1 MEVIDFMRKPLNIIL
16 ALILVVLAA
25 GLCTAEEWEAA
36 PAPLP
41 GVQPGQEKADFWIA
55 RHPEPDRPILT
66 PEGIEAMNRAAL
78 GVAETELADVLAVP
92 DPLEGIAVRKAI
104 ADVLSES
111 RQSKGY
117 DHTNRLIT
125 AAFYDRIETSIGA
138 VPAVIK
144 PAWGLVTA
152 RASLR
157 RLPTNEAF
165 YDRPFGNE
173 FDRFQYSTLECGNP
187 VAVLHRTADGAWSF
201 VRTTYTMG
209 WVPSAAIA
217 AGDKLAVESFTRSRP
232 LVATGGTIP
241 VYTDRGFSVHAVSIP
256 MGTRLPLVEK
266 AGHYYAVTLP
276 WRAPDGAVRFLTG
289 YIRPDADVSAGY
301 LPYTARNLYR
311 QLFKLEG
318 HPYGWGDLFDGRDCS
333 RLVMD
338 VFSTFG
344 FTMPRNS
351 RRQAAFNPAGRKDT
365 GALSEA
371 DKAKILKDLGNR
383 PALLYMPGHIMIH
396 LGIVD
401 GKIYAIHSAWGLR
414 ESRLLGEKTVMAGRV
429 VVSDITRAGGAR
441 GSLLKRV
448 TAITPLG

>member
-1 MEVIDFMRKPLNIIL
+1 MKK
-16 ALILVVLAA
+16 ALHILVPLLIIAFTAVM
-25 GLCTAEEWEAA
+25 CPAEEWEAA

-78 GVAETELADVLAVP
+78 GSRETELADVLAVP
-92 DPLEGIAVRKAI
+92 DPREGIVVRKAI
-104 ADVLSES
+104 ADVLTES
-111 RQSKGY
+111 RQAKGY

-125 AAFYDRIETSIGA
+125 AGFYDRLETAIGA
-138 VPAVIK
+138 VPAVIR
-144 PAWGLVTA
+144 PAWGLVTM

-217 AGDKLAVESFTRSRP
+217 AGDKLAVESFTRSKP
-232 LVATGGTIP
+232 LVATGAMIP

-266 AGHYYAVTLP
+266 AGHHYAVTLP
-276 WRAPDGAVRFLTG
+276 WRAPDGGVRFATG
-289 YIRPDADVSAGY
+289 YIRPDADVSVGY

-365 GALSEA
+365 AALSEA
-371 DKAKILKDLGNR
+371 DKIKTLKDLGNR

-401 GKIYAIHSAWGLR
+401 GKPYAIHSAWGLR

-429 VVSDITRAGGAR
+429 VVSDITRGGGGR

-448 TAITPLG
+448 TAVTPLG

>member
-1 MEVIDFMRKPLNIIL
+1 MKKARIIL
-16 ALILVVLAA
+16 VPLLLLALTAA
-25 GLCTAEEWEAA
+25 PCPAEEWETA

-41 GVQPGQEKADFWIA
+41 GVQQGQEKADYWVA

-78 GVAETELADVLAVP
+78 GVSDTELADVLAVP
-92 DPLEGIAVRKAI
+92 DPLEGIVVRKAI
-104 ADVLSES
+104 ADVLAES

-117 DHTNRLIT
+117 DHTNRLIP
-125 AAFYDRIETSIGA
+125 AAFYNRIETSIGA
-138 VPAVIK
+138 VPAVIR
-144 PAWGLVTA
+144 PAWGLVTS
-152 RASLR
+152 RTSLR

-165 YDRPFGNE
+165 YDRPYGNE
-173 FDRFQYSTLECGNP
+173 FDRFQYSVLECGNP
-187 VAVLHRTADGAWSF
+187 VAVLHRTADGAWAF
-201 VRTTYTMG
+201 VRTSYTMG

-217 AGDKLAVESFTRSRP
+217 VGDKLSIESFMRSRP
-232 LVATGGTIP
+232 LVATGGMVP

-266 AGHYYAVTLP
+266 AGSHTSVTLP
-276 WRAPDGAVRFLTG
+276 WRAPDGRVRFVTG
-289 YIRPDADVSAGY
+289 YIRPDADVSVGY
-301 LPYTARNLYR
+301 LPYTPRNLYR

-365 GALSEA
+365 AALSEA
-371 DKAKILKDLGNR
+371 DKVKILKELGNR

-401 GKIYAIHSAWGLR
+401 GKVYAIHSAWGLR
-414 ESRLLGEKTVMAGRV
+414 ESALLGERTVMAGRV
-429 VVSDITRAGGAR
+429 VVSDITRGGGAR

-448 TAITPLG
+448 TSITPLG

>member
-1 MEVIDFMRKPLNIIL
+1 MRSFLNILI
-16 ALILVVLAA
+16 ALILVALSA
-25 GLCTAEEWEAA
+25 GLCPAEQWETA

-41 GVQPGQEKADFWIA
+41 GVQPGQEKADYWIA

-78 GVAETELADVLAVP
+78 GLAETELTDVFATP
-92 DPLEGIAVRKAI
+92 DPLEGTVVRRAI
-104 ADVLSES
+104 AEVLAES
-111 RQSKGY
+111 RQTKGY
-117 DHTNRLIT
+117 DHTNRPIPP
-125 AAFYDRIETSIGA
+125 AFYDRIEAFIGA
-138 VPAVIK
+138 VPAVIR

-152 RASLR
+152 RVSLR

-173 FDRFQYSTLECGNP
+173 FDRFQYSALECGNP
-187 VAVLHRTADGAWSF
+187 VAVLHRSTDGSWSF
-201 VRTTYTMG
+201 VQTAYTKG
-209 WVPSAAIA
+209 WVPSAAVA
-217 AGDKLAVESFTRSRP
+217 LGDKSAIDSFARSRP
-232 LVATGGTIP
+232 LVATGSRVA
-241 VYTDRGFSVHAVSIP
+241 VYADRAFSVHAASIP
-256 MGTRLPLVEK
+256 MGTRLPHVET
-266 AGHYYAVTLP
+266 AARHYAVTLP
-276 WRAPDGAVRFLTG
+276 WRAPDGSVRFVTG
-289 YIRPDADVSAGY
+289 YIPADADVSVGY

-344 FTMPRNS
+344 FAMPRNS
-351 RRQAAFNPAGRKDT
+351 RRQASLNPAGRRET
-365 GALSEA
+365 GDLPEA
-371 DKAKILKDLGNR
+371 DKLKILKELGHR
-383 PALLYMPGHIMIH
+383 PALLHLPGHIMIH

-401 GKIYAIHSAWGLR
+401 GKAYAIHSAWGLR
-414 ESRLLGEKTVMAGRV
+414 ESGVPGERTLMAGRV
-429 VVSDITRAGGAR
+429 VVSDITRGAGAR

>member
-1 MEVIDFMRKPLNIIL
+1 MEVIAFMRKPLNIIL
-16 ALILVVLAA
+16 AFILVLLAA
-25 GLCTAEEWEAA
+25 GHCPAEEWETA

-41 GVQPGQEKADFWIA
+41 GVQANQERADFWIA
-55 RHPEPDRPILT
+55 RHPDPDRPILA

-78 GVAETELADVLAVP
+78 GFPETELADVLAVP
-92 DPLEGIAVRKAI
+92 DPLEGTVVRRAI
-104 ADVLSES
+104 AEVLAES

-117 DHTNRLIT
+117 DHTNRIIP

-138 VPAVIK
+138 VPAVIR
-144 PAWGLVTA
+144 PAWGLVTV

-173 FDRFQYSTLECGNP
+173 FDRFQYSVLECGNP
-187 VAVLHRTADGAWSF
+187 VAVLHRTADGTWAF
-201 VRTTYTMG
+201 VRTSYTMG
-209 WVPSAAIA
+209 WVPAAAIA
-217 AGDKLAVESFTRSRP
+217 LGDKPSIESFMRSRP
-232 LVATGGTIP
+232 LVATGGMVP
-241 VYTDRGFSVHAVSIP
+241 VYADRGFSVHAVSIP

-266 AGHYYAVTLP
+266 AGRHISVTLP
-276 WRAPDGAVRFLTG
+276 WRAPDGGVRFVTG
-289 YIRPDADVSAGY
+289 YIRPEADVSVGY

-344 FTMPRNS
+344 FAMPRNS
-351 RRQAAFNPAGRKDT
+351 RRQAAFNPAGRRDT
-365 GALSEA
+365 ASLSEA
-371 DKAKILKDLGNR
+371 DKVKILKELGSR

-396 LGIVD
+396 LGVVD
-401 GKIYAIHSAWGLR
+401 GKPFAIHSAWGLR
-414 ESRLLGEKTVMAGRV
+414 ESRLLGERPLMAGRV
-429 VVSDITRAGGAR
+429 VVSDVTRGGGAR

>member
-1 MEVIDFMRKPLNIIL
+1 MEVIAFMRKPLNIIL
-16 ALILVVLAA
+16 AFILVLLAA
-25 GLCTAEEWEAA
+25 GLCPAEQWETA

-41 GVQPGQEKADFWIA
+41 GVQANQERADFWIA
-55 RHPEPDRPILT
+55 RHPDPDRPILA

-78 GVAETELADVLAVP
+78 GFPETELADVLAVP
-92 DPLEGIAVRKAI
+92 DPLEGAVVRRAI
-104 ADVLSES
+104 AEVLAES

-138 VPAVIK
+138 VPAVIR

-173 FDRFQYSTLECGNP
+173 FDRFQYSALECGNP
-187 VAVLHRTADGAWSF
+187 VAVLHRTADGTWAF
-201 VRTTYTMG
+201 VRTSYTMG
-209 WVPSAAIA
+209 WVPAAAIA
-217 AGDKLAVESFTRSRP
+217 LGDKPSIESFMRSRP
-232 LVATGGTIP
+232 LVATGGMVP
-241 VYTDRGFSVHAVSIP
+241 VYADRGFSVHAVSIP

-266 AGHYYAVTLP
+266 AGRHISVTLP
-276 WRAPDGAVRFLTG
+276 WRAPDGGVRFVTG
-289 YIRPDADVSAGY
+289 YIRPEADVSVGY

-344 FTMPRNS
+344 FAMPRNS
-351 RRQAAFNPAGRKDT
+351 RRQAAFNPAGRRDT
-365 GALSEA
+365 ASLSEA
-371 DKAKILKDLGNR
+371 DKVKILKELGSR

-396 LGIVD
+396 LGVVD
-401 GKIYAIHSAWGLR
+401 GKPFAIHSAWGLR
-414 ESRLLGEKTVMAGRV
+414 ESRLLGERTLMAGRV
-429 VVSDITRAGGAR
+429 VVSDVTRGGGAR

>member
-1 MEVIDFMRKPLNIIL
+1 MKK
-16 ALILVVLAA
+16 ALHILVPMLLIALVAPM
-25 GLCTAEEWEAA
+25 CPAEEWETA

-41 GVQPGQEKADFWIA
+41 GVQPGQEKADFWVA
-55 RHPEPDRPILT
+55 RHPEPDRPILS
-66 PEGIEAMNRAAL
+66 PEGIEAMNRSAL
-78 GVAETELADVLAVP
+78 GVPETELADVLAVP
-92 DPLEGIAVRKAI
+92 DPLEGTVVRKAI
-104 ADVLSES
+104 SDVLSES

-125 AAFYDRIETSIGA
+125 AAFYNRIETSIGA
-138 VPAVIK
+138 VPAVIR
-144 PAWGLVTA
+144 PAWGLVTM

-173 FDRFQYSTLECGNP
+173 FDRFQYSVMECGNP
-187 VAVLHRTADGAWSF
+187 VAVLHRTADGAWAF
-201 VRTTYTMG
+201 VRTSYTMG
-209 WVPSAAIA
+209 WVPSASIA
-217 AGDKLAVESFTRSRP
+217 AGDKLSIESFMRSRP
-232 LVATGGTIP
+232 LVATGGMVA
-241 VYTDRGFSVHAVSIP
+241 VYTDRAFSVYAVSIP

-266 AGHYYAVTLP
+266 AGHHFAVTLP
-276 WRAPDGAVRFLTG
+276 WRAPDGRVRFVTG
-289 YIRPDADVSAGY
+289 YIRPEADVNVGF
-301 LPYTARNLYR
+301 LPYTPRNLYR

-365 GALSEA
+365 GALSET
-371 DKAKILKDLGNR
+371 DKAKILMELGNR

-401 GKIYAIHSAWGLR
+401 GKPYAIHSAWGLR
-414 ESRLLGEKTVMAGRV
+414 ESRILGEKTVMAGRV
-429 VVSDITRAGGAR
+429 VVSDITRGGGVR

>member
-1 MEVIDFMRKPLNIIL
+1 MKK
-16 ALILVVLAA
+16 ALHILVPMLLIALTAA
-25 GLCTAEEWEAA
+25 VCHAEEWETA

-41 GVQPGQEKADFWIA
+41 GVQANQEKADFWVA

-66 PEGIEAMNRAAL
+66 PEGIEAMNRAAI
-78 GVAETELADVLAVP
+78 GSRETELADVLAVP
-92 DPLEGIAVRKAI
+92 DPLEGAVVRKAI
-104 ADVLSES
+104 ADVLTES

-125 AAFYDRIETSIGA
+125 AAFYNRIEASIGA
-138 VPAVIK
+138 VPALIR

-165 YDRPFGNE
+165 YDRPYGNE

-187 VAVLHRTADGAWSF
+187 VAVLHRTTDGVWSF
-201 VRTTYTMG
+201 VQTTYTMG

-217 AGDKLAVESFTRSRP
+217 AGDRAAIESFTRSKP
-232 LVATGGTIP
+232 LIATGGMIP
-241 VYTDRGFSVHAVSIP
+241 VYIDRGFSVHAVSIP

-276 WRAPDGAVRFLTG
+276 WRAPDSRVRFVTG
-289 YIRPDADVSAGY
+289 YIRPEADVSVGY

-351 RRQAAFNPAGRKDT
+351 RRQAAFNPAGRRDT

-371 DKAKILKDLGNR
+371 DKIKILKDLGSR

-401 GKIYAIHSAWGLR
+401 GKAYAIHSAWGLR
-414 ESRLLGEKTVMAGRV
+414 EPRILGEKTVMAGRV
-429 VVSDITRAGGAR
+429 VVSDITRGGGAR

>member
-1 MEVIDFMRKPLNIIL
+1 MKKRRNLIV
-16 ALILVVLAA
+16 ALILIALAA
-25 GLCTAEEWEAA
+25 TPCAAEVWETA

-55 RHPEPDRPILT
+55 RHPDPDRPFLS

-78 GVAETELADVLAVP
+78 DFPETELSDVLSVP
-92 DPLEGIAVRKAI
+92 DPLDGIIVRKAI
-104 ADVLSES
+104 ADVLAES

-117 DHTNRLIT
+117 DHTNRPIT
-125 AAFYDRIETSIGA
+125 AAFYDRIKTSVGP
-138 VPAVIK
+138 VPPVIR

-152 RASLR
+152 RTSLR

-165 YDRPFGNE
+165 YERPFANE
-173 FDRFQYSTLECGNP
+173 FDRFQYSVLECGNP
-187 VAVLHRTADGAWSF
+187 VAILHRTADGTWAF

-217 AGDKLAVESFTRSRP
+217 VGDRPSIESFMRSAP
-232 LVATGGTIP
+232 LVATGGMIP
-241 VYTDRGFSVHAVSIP
+241 VYADRGFSTHAVSIP
-256 MGTRLPLVEK
+256 MGTRLPLAEK
-266 AGHYYAVTLP
+266 AGHHYAVTLP
-276 WRAPDGAVRFLTG
+276 WRAPDGGVRFSTG
-289 YIRPDADVSAGY
+289 YVRPDADVSVGY

-333 RLVMD
+333 RFVMD

-351 RRQAAFNPAGRKDT
+351 RRQAAFNPAGRKET
-365 GALSEA
+365 AALSEA
-371 DKAKILKDLGNR
+371 EKIKILNGLGSR
-383 PALLYMPGHIMIH
+383 PALLYMPGHIMVY
-396 LGIVD
+396 LGTVD
-401 GKIYAIHSAWGLR
+401 GRAYAIHSAWGLR
-414 ESRLLGEKTVMAGRV
+414 ESRLLVERTVMAGRV
-429 VVSDITRAGGAR
+429 VVSDITRGGGAR

-448 TAITPLG
+448 TAITPMG

>member
-1 MEVIDFMRKPLNIIL
+1 MKK
-16 ALILVVLAA
+16 ALHILVPMLLIALTAA
-25 GLCTAEEWEAA
+25 MCPAEEWETA

-41 GVQPGQEKADFWIA
+41 GVQANQEKADFWVA

-66 PEGIEAMNRAAL
+66 PEGIEAMNRAVLAS
-78 GVAETELADVLAVP
+78 GETELADVLAVP
-92 DPLEGIAVRKAI
+92 DPLEGTVVRKAI

-125 AAFYDRIETSIGA
+125 AAFYNRIEASIGA
-138 VPAVIK
+138 VPALIR
-144 PAWGLVTA
+144 PAWGLVTT

-165 YDRPFGNE
+165 YDRPYSNE

-187 VAVLHRTADGAWSF
+187 VAVLHRTADGVWSF
-201 VRTTYTMG
+201 VQTTYTMG
-209 WVPSAAIA
+209 WVPSAAVA
-217 AGDKLAVESFTRSRP
+217 AGDRAAIESFTRSKP
-232 LVATGGTIP
+232 LVATGGMIP
-241 VYTDRGFSVHAVSIP
+241 VYIDRGFSVHAVSIP

-276 WRAPDGAVRFLTG
+276 WRAPDSRVRFVTG
-289 YIRPDADVSAGY
+289 YISPEADVSVGY

-351 RRQAAFNPAGRKDT
+351 RRQAAFNPAGRRDT

-371 DKAKILKDLGNR
+371 DKIKILKDLGSR

-401 GKIYAIHSAWGLR
+401 GKAYAIHSAWGLR
-414 ESRLLGEKTVMAGRV
+414 EPRILGEKTVMAGRV
-429 VVSDITRAGGAR
+429 VVSDITRGGGAR

>member
-1 MEVIDFMRKPLNIIL
+1 MRSFLNILI
-16 ALILVVLAA
+16 ALILVALSA
-25 GLCTAEEWEAA
+25 GLCPAEQWETA

-41 GVQPGQEKADFWIA
+41 GVQPGQEKADYWIA

-78 GVAETELADVLAVP
+78 GLAETELTDVFATP
-92 DPLEGIAVRKAI
+92 DPLEGTVVRRAI
-104 ADVLSES
+104 AEVLAES
-111 RQSKGY
+111 RQTKGY
-117 DHTNRLIT
+117 DHTNRPIPP
-125 AAFYDRIETSIGA
+125 AFYDRIEAFIGA
-138 VPAVIK
+138 VPAVIR

-152 RASLR
+152 RVSLR

-187 VAVLHRTADGAWSF
+187 VAVLHRSTDGAWSF
-201 VRTTYTMG
+201 VQTAYTKG
-209 WVPSAAIA
+209 WVPSAAVA
-217 AGDKLAVESFTRSRP
+217 LGDKSAIDSFARSRP
-232 LVATGGTIP
+232 LVATGSRVT
-241 VYTDRGFSVHAVSIP
+241 VYADRAFSVHAASIP
-256 MGTRLPLVEK
+256 MGTRLPHVET
-266 AGHYYAVTLP
+266 AARHYAVTLP
-276 WRAPDGAVRFLTG
+276 WRAPDGAVRFVTG
-289 YIRPDADVSAGY
+289 YIRPDADVSVGY

-351 RRQAAFNPAGRKDT
+351 RRQAAFNPAGRRET
-365 GALSEA
+365 GDLPEA
-371 DKAKILKDLGNR
+371 DKLKILKELGHR
-383 PALLYMPGHIMIH
+383 PALLHLPGHIMIH

-401 GKIYAIHSAWGLR
+401 GKAYAIHSAWGLR
-414 ESRLLGEKTVMAGRV
+414 EAGVLGERTLMAGRV
-429 VVSDITRAGGAR
+429 VVSDITRGGGAR

>member
-1 MEVIDFMRKPLNIIL
+1 MEVIAFMRKPLNIIL
-16 ALILVVLAA
+16 AFILVLLAA
-25 GLCTAEEWEAA
+25 GLCPAEQWETA

-41 GVQPGQEKADFWIA
+41 GVQANQERADFWIA
-55 RHPEPDRPILT
+55 RHPDPDRPILA
-66 PEGIEAMNRAAL
+66 PEGIEAMNRTAL
-78 GVAETELADVLAVP
+78 GFPETELADVLAVP
-92 DPLEGIAVRKAI
+92 DPLEGAVVRRAI
-104 ADVLSES
+104 AEVLAES

-138 VPAVIK
+138 VPAVIR

-173 FDRFQYSTLECGNP
+173 FDRFQYSALECGNP
-187 VAVLHRTADGAWSF
+187 VAVLHRTADGTWAF
-201 VRTTYTMG
+201 VRTSYTMG
-209 WVPSAAIA
+209 WVPAAAIA
-217 AGDKLAVESFTRSRP
+217 LGDKPSIESFMRSRP
-232 LVATGGTIP
+232 LVATGGMVP
-241 VYTDRGFSVHAVSIP
+241 VYADRGFSVHAVSIP

-266 AGHYYAVTLP
+266 AGRHISVTLP
-276 WRAPDGAVRFLTG
+276 WRAPDGGVRFVTG
-289 YIRPDADVSAGY
+289 YIRPEADVSVGY

-344 FTMPRNS
+344 FAMPRNS
-351 RRQAAFNPAGRKDT
+351 RRQAAFNPAGRRDT
-365 GALSEA
+365 ASLSEA
-371 DKAKILKDLGNR
+371 DKVKILKELGSR

-396 LGIVD
+396 LGVVD
-401 GKIYAIHSAWGLR
+401 GKPFAIHSAWGLR
-414 ESRLLGEKTVMAGRV
+414 ESRLLGERTLMAGRV
-429 VVSDITRAGGAR
+429 VVSDVTRGGGAR